1 MNKHY
6 YLVFLSLMVFILVSC
21 SNSNDEEYL
30 TRIDIQ
36 QVQEHD
42 ASEEEEMIVDLV
54 TLDSIKSILEEV
66 EWEPNSDTEIVGTE
80 DLIATLFYTD
90 EEEKS
95 DQLYLYQI
103 WFNSDDSISIV
114 SSNVDEGYGRLKEEY
129 ADKLKNLLGS

>member
-1 MNKHY
+1 VNKHY

>member
-80 DLIATLFYTD
+80 NLIATLFYTD

>member
-1 MNKHY
+1 VNKHY

-80 DLIATLFYTD
+80 NLIATLFYTD